1 MSERPISVRQHAD
14 FVESTT
20 LRDCWKRSIG
30 NEAMRPGTVQFSTQG
45 KPIPASHDMTTY
57 RSPPSHCMPRKRKSL
72 SLWRRIVLGYRA
84 RLWCDAMID
93 QSFAKKTERTFRR
106 IAWDLDDM
114 KRDLRKVFVEL
125 KRAIDESSSS
135 P

>member
-1 MSERPISVRQHAD
+1 
-14 FVESTT
+14 
-20 LRDCWKRSIG
+20 
-30 NEAMRPGTVQFSTQG
+30 
-45 KPIPASHDMTTY
+45 
-57 RSPPSHCMPRKRKSL
+57 MPRKRKSL

-84 RLWCDAMID
+84 RLWYDAMID
-93 QSFAKKTERTFRR
+93 QSPAKKTERAFRC

-125 KRAIDESSSS
+125 KHAIDESSSS